1 MGKSDFEQSSTIA
14 QLWDKIELFTSIFK
28 NWHFLETLQLS
39 VQSEIPHFIKC
50 YSFFGN
56 RQKSPAL
63 SSKRCYRVSCFL
75 FVPTWSGLKFPWVH
89 LHKLNYLMVSLIPP
103 RPLLALVLLQ
113 HLQYGSCVLRVMRL
127 GAICKNIN
135 FSVVY
140 FFPRKGRFFGFTTWS
155 SDFYCPP
162 WRQYMIKLG
171 VT

>member
-1 MGKSDFEQSSTIA
+1 MAIVK
-14 QLWDKIELFTSIFK
+14 
-28 NWHFLETLQLS
+28 
-39 VQSEIPHFIKC
+39 
-50 YSFFGN
+50 
-56 RQKSPAL
+56 KSPAL

-162 WRQYMIKLG
+162 WRHNMIKLG
-171 VT
+171 MTKKDCVESCTFDKGLRWDKHIFFLGANII